1 MLTES
6 IIHLLKKVILIIT
19 TVILLTTTANCQWLN
34 RYYGVNDYKQ
44 LSDKQL
50 NDALIK
56 AKDGVTGGIVLMVA
70 GAIGIGTG
78 YYVIQDS
85 KDKLGSLQAI
95 PGAAL
100 LVLSVPAEIIGLVVL
115 VNNSERQI
123 NIKRAMKNIE
133 LKVGLINY
141 RSADF
146 SSGSKDYLL
155 PCLSVTIR
163 F

>member
-1 MLTES
+1 M
-6 IIHLLKKVILIIT
+6 KKLILIIT
-19 TVILLTTTANCQWLN
+19 AVILITITANCQWLN
-34 RYYGVNDYKQ
+34 KHYGVNDYNQ
-44 LSDKQL
+44 LSGKQL

-56 AKDGVTGGIVLMVA
+56 AKDGVAGGIVLMVA
-70 GAIGIGTG
+70 GAIGIGAG

-85 KDKLGSLQAI
+85 KDKPGSLQAL

-100 LVLSVPAEIIGLVVL
+100 LVLSVPAEIIGLIVL

-123 NIKRAMKNIE
+123 NIKRALKNIE
-133 LKVGLINY
+133 LKMGLINY
-141 RSADF
+141 RNANF